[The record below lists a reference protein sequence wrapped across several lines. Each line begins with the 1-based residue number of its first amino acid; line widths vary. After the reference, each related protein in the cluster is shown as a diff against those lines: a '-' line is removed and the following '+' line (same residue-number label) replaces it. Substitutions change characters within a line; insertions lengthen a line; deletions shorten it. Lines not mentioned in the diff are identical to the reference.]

1 MTKFNNH
8 IYMAY
13 GSNLNKEM
21 MKDRCPNAEPIGS
34 AFFPDY
40 RLCFKGVADMIP
52 AKGFKIAVGLWR
64 LTDACELA
72 LDRYEGF
79 PHLYRKNFWKQGD
92 TGNVYMAYLM
102 NKKHFGPPSQ
112 AYFDCIADGYHDF
125 KIPITHLNDALQHSY
140 DEEMADPYVSKK
152 WG

>member
-8 IYMAY
+8 IYLAY

-21 MKDRCPNAEPIGS
+21 MKDRCPKAKPIGT
-34 AFFPDY
+34 AYFPDW

-52 AKGFKIAVGLWR
+52 APGFRVPVGMWR
-64 LTDACELA
+64 ITDACELA

-79 PHLYRKNFWKQGD
+79 PRLYRKNFWKK
-92 TGNVYMAYLM
+92 TGTGKVYMAYLM
-102 NKKHFGPPSQ
+102 NKEHFGPPSQ
-112 AYFDCIADGYHDF
+112 QYFDCIAQGYDDFEISHDL
-125 KIPITHLNDALQHSY
+125 LNEALQHSY
-140 DEEMADPYVSKK
+140 DEKMPDPYESKR

>member
-1 MTKFNNH
+1 MTTFNNH

-21 MKDRCPNAEPIGS
+21 MKARCPDAEPIGK
-34 AFFPDY
+34 AWFPDY

-64 LTDACELA
+64 LTDKCELA

-79 PHLYRKNFWKQGD
+79 PSLYRKNFWKKNGTD
-92 TGNVYMAYLM
+92 KVYMAYLM
-102 NKKHFGPPSQ
+102 NLKHFGPPSQ
-112 AYFDCIADGYHDF
+112 AYFDCIGEGYKDF
-125 KIPITHLNDALQHSY
+125 GLPYDTLNEALQHSY
-140 DEEMADPYVSKK
+140 DERMPDPYVSRK